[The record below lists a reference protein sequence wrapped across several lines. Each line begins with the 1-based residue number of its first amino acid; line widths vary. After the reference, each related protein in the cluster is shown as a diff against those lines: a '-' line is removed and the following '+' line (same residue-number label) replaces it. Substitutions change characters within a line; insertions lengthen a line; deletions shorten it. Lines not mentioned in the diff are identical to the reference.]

1 MSQTTV
7 QSGLSGPQYEA
18 WLGYHV
24 ALPEA
29 KGATGTRTA
38 APLWSRQIDV
48 QEQHLVIDTALTE
61 LKQGLGKLYGE
72 QPVIRHSQT
81 QSTDSD
87 EQRKP
92 SIRVGTWAGNNQV
105 TSAFT
110 EAERAAVQGEGFII
124 REDESRQE
132 LIIGSETPQGVLYA
146 VFHLLREL
154 TLKQGKSE
162 EAGSALDGEKPL
174 FITEQPVNQLRMIN
188 QWDNVDGSIERGY
201 AGRSIFYENDE
212 FTQDL
217 GRIRDY
223 ARLLASTGINAI
235 TINNVNVH
243 KQESLFLTERY
254 LGDVAKVAAEFRA
267 YGIRLFLCANYASPI
282 EVGGLQTADPLDD
295 QVREWWKIQTAKV
308 YAAIPDFGGYVI
320 KADSENRPGPFTYNR
335 DHADGANMLAEALR
349 PFGGLVIWRCFVYDC
364 KQDWRDRT
372 TDRARAAYDHFKP
385 LDGRFADNV
394 ILQIKNGPMDFQVR
408 EAVSPLFGAME
419 NTNQVIEFQI
429 TQEYTG
435 QQRHLAYLV
444 PQWKEIL
451 DFDTYAKGKGSEI
464 KRIADGSLY
473 QRQYSGFAAVSN
485 IGADAS
491 WTGHPLAQANLY
503 GYGRL
508 GWNPELS
515 AEAIADEWVRLT
527 FGHDEQV
534 VERVTGMLL
543 SSLDIYENYTAPLG
557 VGWMVNPDHH
567 YGPNVDGY
575 EYSKWGTYHFADCHG
590 IGVDR
595 TVKSGTGYTSQYHA
609 ENAARYESLETCPD
623 ELILFFHHVPYTH
636 VLHSGKTVIQHIY
649 DTHFEGAA
657 QAEALLETWRE
668 LEGKVDPV
676 IFNKVA
682 ALQEEQA
689 DHAKEWR
696 DMINTYF
703 YRKSGIQDE
712 QARKIY

>member
-18 WLGYHV
+18 WLGYHA
-24 ALPEA
+24 ALPGANGDA
-29 KGATGTRTA
+29 KTA
-38 APLWSRQIDV
+38 APLWSRLIDV
-48 QEQHLVIDTALTE
+48 QEQHQVIDTALAE
-61 LKQGLGKLYGE
+61 LTQGLSMLYGE
-72 QPVIRHSQT
+72 QPVISHSQT
-81 QSTDSD
+81 QSTERD

-92 SIRVGTWAGNNQV
+92 SIRLGTWAGNSLV
-105 TSAFT
+105 TGTFT
-110 EAERAAVQGEGFII
+110 ETERATVQGEGFII
-124 REDESRQE
+124 REDESLRE
-132 LIIGSETPQGVLYA
+132 LVIGSETPQGVLYA

-154 TLKQGKSE
+154 TLKQRGTDQADST
-162 EAGSALDGEKPL
+162 GGEQQIL
-174 FITEQPVNQLRMIN
+174 ITEQPVNQLRMIN

-201 AGRSIFYENDE
+201 AGRSIFYENGE

-235 TINNVNVH
+235 SINNVNVH

-267 YGIRLFLCANYASPI
+267 YGVRLFLCANYASPI
-282 EVGGLQTADPLDD
+282 EVGGLQTADPLDQ
-295 QVREWWKIQTAKV
+295 QVREWWNLQTAKV

-364 KQDWRDRT
+364 KQDWRDRS

-464 KRIADGSLY
+464 KHIADGSLY
-473 QRQYSGFAAVSN
+473 QRPYSGFAAVSN

-515 AEAIADEWVRLT
+515 AETIADEWVRLT

-534 VERVTGMLL
+534 VERITGMLL

-595 TVKSGTGYTSQYHA
+595 TVKSGTGYTSQYHP

-623 ELILFFHHVPYTH
+623 DLLLFFHHVPYTH

-649 DTHFEGAA
+649 DTHFEGVA
-657 QAEALLETWRE
+657 QAEALAETWRE
-668 LEGKVDPV
+668 LEGRVDPD

-689 DHAKEWR
+689 EHAKEWR

-712 QARKIY
+712 QARTIY

>member
-18 WLGYHV
+18 WLGYHA
-24 ALPEA
+24 ALP
-29 KGATGTRTA
+29 GANGAARTA
-38 APLWSRQIDV
+38 APLWSRLIDV

-61 LKQGLGKLYGE
+61 LKQGLSKLYGE
-72 QPVIRHSQT
+72 QPVIRHSHT
-81 QSTDSD
+81 QSTDSE

-92 SIRVGTWAGNNQV
+92 LIRLGTWAGNNQV
-105 TSAFT
+105 TRAFT
-110 EAERAAVQGEGFII
+110 ETERSAVQGEGFII
-124 REDESRQE
+124 REDESLQE
-132 LIIGSETPQGVLYA
+132 LVIGSETPQGILYA

-154 TLKQGKSE
+154 TLKQGQSE
-162 EAGSALDGEKPL
+162 EAGSTLNGEKCI

-201 AGRSIFYENDE
+201 AGRSIFYDNGE

-235 TINNVNVH
+235 SINNVNVH

-254 LGDVAKVAAEFRA
+254 LNDVAKVAAEFRA
-267 YGIRLFLCANYASPI
+267 YGVRLFLSANYASPI
-282 EVGGLQTADPLDD
+282 EVGGLQTADPLDQ
-295 QVREWWKIQTAKV
+295 QVREWWNIQTAKV
-308 YAAIPDFGGYVI
+308 YAAIPDFGGYLI

-349 PFGGLVIWRCFVYDC
+349 PFGGLVIWRCFVYNC

-534 VERVTGMLL
+534 VERITGMLL

-609 ENAARYESLETCPD
+609 ENAALYESLETCPD

-676 IFNKVA
+676 IFSKVA